1 MGEEKEGAAAAAL
14 AARADALGAARAR
27 WAASWC
33 GVGPVPAC
41 APRALQLLC
50 RGPRYSPD
58 EAREVGAVL
67 GALARGYWSARVL
80 DGAGRAWRG
89 EPDLERLM
97 RASRDPRVLRW
108 AWLRWR
114 DAAGPPA
121 RPLYRRLV
129 PLLNSG
135 ARRAGYADAGALWR
149 AELETPGLRAQA
161 RRLLARVQPLFALL
175 HAVVRAR
182 LPQRYPGCCPP
193 HAPLPA
199 HLLGD
204 LWAQDWS
211 SLWRLLAP
219 AAPDLTAALR
229 GAGLSVRGMAERAE
243 DVFRSLGLPRLPPAF
258 WRRSQLRADAPA
270 GCHGTAAN
278 MFRPGDYRIRFC
290 AEVDENDFYV
300 IHHEL
305 GHIQY
310 YMAYRNQPVIFQD
323 GANSAFQEA
332 VGDAV
337 TLGVWTPQHL
347 LRLGLVN
354 DSVSPEV
361 LGAQLLVRQA
371 LRQLPQLT
379 FALALEEWRW
389 GVFAGEVPPDRY
401 NGAWWAL
408 RRSLQGVCPPARR
421 DEADF
426 DPAAKFHVPDNTPY
440 IRYFLSG
447 LLQVQMFKA
456 LCEIAVLGGVG
467 RGPLPFPLHQCDI
480 YGSQRAGRKL
490 REMMSLG
497 ASRHWTDALF
507 TLTGTRELSAEPLLE
522 YFAPLVPWLRAQLRL
537 HNASLGW
544 GDCPHDY

>member
-1 MGEEKEGAAAAAL
+1 MAA
-14 AARADALGAARAR
+14 
-27 WAASWC
+27 
-33 GVGPVPAC
+33 
-41 APRALQLLC
+41 
-50 RGPRYSPD
+50 
-58 EAREVGAVL
+58 
-67 GALARGYWSARVL
+67 
-80 DGAGRAWRG
+80 
-89 EPDLERLM
+89 
-97 RASRDPRVLRW
+97 
-108 AWLRWR
+108 
-114 DAAGPPA
+114 
-121 RPLYRRLV
+121 
-129 PLLNSG
+129 
-135 ARRAGYADAGALWR
+135 
-149 AELETPGLRAQA
+149 
-161 RRLLARVQPLFALL
+161 
-175 HAVVRAR
+175 
-182 LPQRYPGCCPP
+182 
-193 HAPLPA
+193 
-199 HLLGD
+199 
-204 LWAQDWS
+204 
-211 SLWRLLAP
+211 
-219 AAPDLTAALR
+219 
-229 GAGLSVRGMAERAE
+229 RAE
-243 DVFRSLGLPRLPPAF
+243 DVFRSLGLARLPPAF

-270 GCHGTAAN
+270 ACHGTAAN
-278 MFRPGDYRIRFC
+278 MFRPGDYSTCIATFIS
-290 AEVDENDFYV
+290 DTFW
-300 IHHEL
+300 
-305 GHIQY
+305 
-310 YMAYRNQPVIFQD
+310 D

-371 LRQLPQLT
+371 LRQLPQLA

-401 NGAWWAL
+401 NGAWWEL